1 MLYNYLFSSFQFT
14 QIFSA
19 KGLAIIIAEN
29 SKSCFL
35 SLALFKKVE
44 YSLVLAL
51 RMMIQ
56 HSPSNCKDSTVIF
69 RNAQLLDP

>member
-51 RMMIQ
+51 RMIQ

>member
-51 RMMIQ
+51 RMMI
-56 HSPSNCKDSTVIF
+56 
-69 RNAQLLDP
+69 